1 MVTIMYN
8 GMINRLLKLSQ
19 LMQCCKVANKI
30 VINVFT
36 VPKVHLGF
44 HLGQIHCY
52 AN

>member
-1 MVTIMYN
+1 MYN
-8 GMINRLLKLSQ
+8 GMINYLLKLSQ

-36 VPKVHLGF
+36 VVPKVHLGF